1 MVWGRGGDVMLFVV
15 PGPATVAQIER
26 ENKARDV
33 HDSEGRAP
41 SPVAGSTP
49 TPSRLTPSRLLRTS
63 LSADSPT
70 FASTPTPTPTPTPT
84 SLKKS
89 LDLFRPSP
97 PRHSPSRS
105 LSARSSPVL
114 ARASS
119 HDPSPKLFR
128 TQTSR
133 ELRPEY
139 QRATMSFAFNQSAS
153 APAANVG
160 ADVPVILAEVPR
172 RPR

>member
-1 MVWGRGGDVMLFVV
+1 M

-26 ENKARDV
+26 EKQARDLV
-33 HDSEGRAP
+33 DSEGHAQ
-41 SPVAGSTP
+41 SPVADS

-70 FASTPTPTPTPTPT
+70 

-89 LDLFRPSP
+89 LELFRPSP

-114 ARASS
+114 TRTSS

-128 TQTSR
+128 RQTSR

-139 QRATMSFAFNQSAS
+139 QRASMSFAFSQSGAS

-160 ADVPVILAEVPR
+160 ADVPAILAEVR
-172 RPR
+172 DALYIALHCSTLQSLLC